1 MEALGEAGDVADD
14 GGGAVTGLGE
24 GDGALD
30 AGRCRPGRRWPSS
43 RQRRRRGRRSGRR
56 RHGWTRG
63 VRGRRWRTESG
74 GADESVGRGA
84 GSVCSSIDPRGN
96 REPRVAS
103 PACRPIVRRNAET
116 RARAIIARR
125 SARIGSARMW
135 MSIDSLDRSA
145 RSRRSPT
152 PNAASRDEQKKRPRW
167 GWLVW
172 NDRVR
177 HAPAAGALG
186 AVHVLDAGE
195 GHGEGSGGH
204 GFGV

>member
-1 MEALGEAGDVADD
+1 MRAWGGEPGQSVANVY
-14 GGGAVTGLGE
+14 GIESRAS
-24 GDGALD
+24 
-30 AGRCRPGRRWPSS
+30 RR
-43 RQRRRRGRRSGRR
+43 
-56 RHGWTRG
+56 
-63 VRGRRWRTESG
+63 
-74 GADESVGRGA
+74 
-84 GSVCSSIDPRGN
+84 
-96 REPRVAS
+96 PRVAL
-103 PACRPIVRRNAET
+103 IVRRNAET

-152 PNAASRDEQKKRPRW
+152 PNEKAPE
-167 GWLVW
+167 GTVGLEMIG
-172 NDRVR
+172 VR
-177 HAPAAGALG
+177 RAPAAGALG